1 MEKSSLRILLFSVVV
16 ITSVLVIPISGI
28 SAERDNIS
36 KEVQLCCYDTEET
49 YDNFLR
55 LLVINSLPMSDFPI

>member
-1 MEKSSLRILLFSVVV
+1 MEKSSLPILLFSVVV

-36 KEVQLCCYDTEET
+36 KEVQYCCYDTEEN
-49 YDNFLR
+49 YDDSLRFLI
-55 LLVINSLPMSDFPI
+55 VDSLPMSHLPI